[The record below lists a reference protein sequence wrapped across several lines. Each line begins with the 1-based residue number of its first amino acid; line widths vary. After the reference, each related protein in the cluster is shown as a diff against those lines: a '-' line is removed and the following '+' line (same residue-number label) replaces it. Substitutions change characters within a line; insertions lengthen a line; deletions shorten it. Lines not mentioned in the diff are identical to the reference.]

1 MQGYNGNFR
10 PADHLSRAEMAA
22 VIVRSLGLKEETDL
36 TAYSDIDASSWY
48 YSDMSKACLLYTS
61 GNTADTETSVTG
73 LPEAGA
79 DGVITLTENVEISSA
94 QWPVMSEGLTID
106 LQQYTLTISGGS
118 TIYIP
123 QGQTLTIKNSKII
136 ANEFPNGI
144 TAVFSAKED
153 ASIILNSVQM
163 MTNGSAL
170 FPAGNAASVEVTDSE
185 ISAGT
190 YAVGTNALS
199 LIHI

>member
-1 MQGYNGNFR
+1 MR
-10 PADHLSRAEMAA
+10 ADAAPDKETEGAGGRSQRMPGEIRRKNRYVKVFEKRRNIMKRKFLSLLISLCMVLTMVPTAFAETEAGA
-22 VIVRSLGLKEETDL
+22 
-36 TAYSDIDASSWY
+36 
-48 YSDMSKACLLYTS
+48 

-123 QGQTLTIKNSKII
+123 QGQTLTIKNGKII

-190 YAVGTNALS
+190 YA
-199 LIHI
+199 